1 MFCPKCGQEQV
12 SESLRFCSGCGFKL
26 NTVEEGLL
34 KRLMGMAL
42 YLVLTAA
49 AIFGMGAI
57 SAGPNYMQ
65 LRFLITLL
73 AVVTFYLLFS
83 RDLRQVFHNLI
94 KQGTSTTQETDL
106 PPAARA
112 VATLNPHRVTT
123 AEIVPPPSVTEHT
136 TSLLDRNQRST

>member
-34 KRLMGMAL
+34 KRLMGIAL

-49 AIFGMGAI
+49 AIFGLGAFT
-57 SAGPNYMQ
+57 SGPNYMQ

-73 AVVTFYLLFS
+73 AAVTFYLLFS
-83 RDLRQVFHNLI
+83 HDLSRVFRRLFSEKI
-94 KQGTSTTQETDL
+94 ERVKPLQESRL
-106 PPAARA
+106 PAA
-112 VATLNPHRVTT
+112 LNPHRVNT
-123 AEIVPPPSVTEHT
+123 AEILQPPSITEHT
-136 TSLLDRNQRST
+136 TTLLDRDKRST